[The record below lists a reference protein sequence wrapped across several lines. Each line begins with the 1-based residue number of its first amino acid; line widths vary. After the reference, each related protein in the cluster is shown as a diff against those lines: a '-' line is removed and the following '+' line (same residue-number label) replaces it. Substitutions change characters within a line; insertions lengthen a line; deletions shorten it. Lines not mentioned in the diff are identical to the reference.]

1 MGITSFKESSGIFE
15 EGVVR
20 FRTFSITLDNHHG
33 IWVYHVS
40 SRGVDEVS
48 RLTCAAGCK
57 LQ

>member
-1 MGITSFKESSGIFE
+1 MSFKESSGIFE